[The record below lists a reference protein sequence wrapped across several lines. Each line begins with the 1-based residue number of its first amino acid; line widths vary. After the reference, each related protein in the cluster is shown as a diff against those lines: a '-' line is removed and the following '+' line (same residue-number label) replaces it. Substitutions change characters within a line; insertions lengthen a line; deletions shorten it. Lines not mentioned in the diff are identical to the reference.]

1 MIGGFML
8 GAWVSG
14 PAAGK
19 SSGRRQATAGFV
31 CSGIAVGGNV
41 LYTLLVT
48 EPAMPWAV
56 LPVALNAFGIAL
68 VNPIATLAILDMY
81 PRLRGSA
88 SSLLAFTGLAL
99 NAVVAIGRA
108 SCRGRVCP

>member
-8 GAWVSG
+8 GAWMSG
-14 PAAGK
+14 RAAGR

-48 EPAMPWAV
+48 EQAMTLAV
-56 LPVALNAFGIAL
+56 LPVALNAFGNAL
-68 VNPIATLAILDMY
+68 VNPIATLAILAMY
-81 PRLRGSA
+81 PQLRGQA
-88 SSLLAFTGLAL
+88 SSLLAFDRKSTRM
-99 NAVVAIGRA
+99 N
-108 SCRGRVCP
+108 